1 MRVWVLVVVAIV
13 AACTGPTPER
23 ADVVLT
29 NVNGATMTDAGLV
42 RFDTVA
48 IAEGRFV
55 AIGSASDLLVRF
67 AGASVRD
74 GRGLNMLPGL
84 IDAHGHVSSLGV
96 VTESI
101 NLAGVDSLSDALT
114 IVDDFAD
121 EHPDRQWITG
131 RGWNQV
137 LWAGGEFPTREH
149 LDSVESERPIWLGRI
164 DGHAAWGNSAAL
176 AAAGVDR
183 ETADPPGGRIIRD
196 ENGEPTG
203 VFIDAAMNLVEDAI
217 PANTDADIARY
228 FEAALTELARLGITS
243 VHDAGVSLQETR
255 VLRSLADSGRL
266 TVRIYAMLS
275 GAGDVLDG
283 FGEPLIDYADGR
295 LSIRSVKLYADGA
308 LGSRGA
314 ALIEEYAD
322 EPGNRGLLFGDEH
335 TIASLIQKSNTAG
348 FQANVHAIGDLANRV
363 VLEAFADVQG
373 GQPSPLRN
381 RIEHAQIVPVELI
394 ADFARLG
401 VIASMQPTHATS
413 DMNMA
418 EDRIGSLRIRGA
430 YAWRTMLEAGA
441 ILAAGSDFPV
451 ESANPMFGLHAAVT
465 RTDHQGLPEGG
476 WYPQQALTREE
487 ALRAFT
493 IDAAFAAHQEN
504 ELGQIAPGFRADFIL
519 LDRDYWTMPAA
530 ELYSLSP
537 VETWVG
543 GERVYERRNPQ

>member
-1 MRVWVLVVVAIV
+1 MRVLLIVTGLAV
-13 AACTGPTPER
+13 AACTGPTPEP
-23 ADVVLT
+23 ADFVLT
-29 NVNGATMTDAGLV
+29 NVRGATITADGLQ

-48 IAEGRFV
+48 IADGRFV
-55 AIGSASDLLVRF
+55 ATGAAADLLARF
-67 AGASVRD
+67 ANAPITD
-74 GRGLNMLPGL
+74 GGGRSMLPGL

-101 NLAGVDSLSDALT
+101 NLAGVDSLTEALS
-114 IVDDFAD
+114 IVRDFAG

-137 LWAGGEFPTREH
+137 LWEGGAFPTRQQ
-149 LDSVESERPIWLGRI
+149 LDAIEPDRPIWLGRI

-183 ETADPPGGRIIRD
+183 DTIDPAGGRILRD

-203 VFIDAAMNLVEDAI
+203 VFVDAAMDLVEAAI
-217 PANTDADIARY
+217 PANSDADVARY
-228 FEAALTELARLGITS
+228 IEAALAELARLGITS

-255 VLRSLADSGRL
+255 VLRELADANRMP
-266 TVRIYAMLS
+266 VRVYAMLS
-275 GAGDVLDG
+275 GAGAVLDG
-283 FGEPLIDYADGR
+283 FGEPLLDYADGR

-314 ALIEEYAD
+314 ALIDEYSD
-322 EPGNRGLLFGDEH
+322 EPGNRGLLFGDED
-335 TIASLIQKSNTAG
+335 TIASLIRKSNEAG

-363 VLEAFADVQG
+363 VLQAFAEVQG
-373 GQPSPLRN
+373 NKPSPLRN

-394 ADFARLG
+394 GDFAKLG
-401 VIASMQPTHATS
+401 VVASMQPTHATS

-430 YAWRTMLEAGA
+430 YAWRTMLEQGA

-451 ESANPMFGLHAAVT
+451 ESANPMYGLHAAVT
-465 RTDHQGLPEGG
+465 RTDHSGAPVGG
-476 WYPQQALTREE
+476 WYPEQALTREE

-493 IDAAFAAHQEN
+493 IDAAYAAHQEN

-519 LDRDYWTMPAA
+519 LDRDYLTMPAA
-530 ELYSLSP
+530 ELYTLSP
-537 VETWVG
+537 AETWVA
-543 GERVYERRNPQ
+543 GERVYARGATR